1 MVGERYAIDGI
12 SPKLEVIDK
21 GRCSEA
27 HPTPLL
33 FVHGGEHAAWC
44 WDEHFLDFFADKGY
58 RALAL
63 SLRGHGGSSTS
74 KRLRTCS
81 IADYVE
87 DVCSVADHLT
97 ATPVVIGHSMGGFIA
112 QKYLETHDAPAG
124 VLMAS
129 VPPRG
134 HLGATLRLVRRRP
147 WRSFRS
153 MIWGKPS
160 ILFST
165 PDLVREAFFTAHTP
179 ESIVARTAARIQE
192 ESPRALGR
200 DMTFSNLVRVGDV
213 TTPVLVL
220 GGDKDGSY
228 SHADVRATARAYRTE
243 AEFFPGLGHDMML
256 EDGWPAVA
264 DRIHTW
270 LNAQGL

>member
-1 MVGERYAIDGI
+1 MAVDRRAVGRVG
-12 SPKLEVIDK
+12 PVVEVIDK

-63 SLRGHGGSSTS
+63 SLRGHGGSANS
-74 KRLRTCS
+74 KRLRSCS

-87 DVCSVADHLT
+87 DVCLVAEDLT
-97 ATPVVIGHSMGGFIA
+97 AVPVVIGHSMGGFIA
-112 QKYLETHDAPAG
+112 QKYLETHAAPAG

-134 HLGATLRLVRRRP
+134 HLAATLRVVRRHP
-147 WRSFRS
+147 WLSFRS

-165 PDLVREAFFTAHTP
+165 PDLVRQSFFTAHTP

-200 DMTFSNLVRVGDV
+200 DMTFSNLVRIEDV
-213 TTPVLVL
+213 TTPLLVL
-220 GGDKDGSY
+220 GGEKDGSY

-264 DRIHTW
+264 GRIHTW